1 MIVPIRASVGS
12 ESDDGLPNEVKKVV
26 SDEKSVTIA
35 RHAIVTS
42 VQSEIIKAY
51 QRCRFKC
58 DRRGCTD
65 IGIRAFGLT

>member
-1 MIVPIRASVGS
+1 
-12 ESDDGLPNEVKKVV
+12 V